1 MVSGK
6 GVRGR
11 GGEEETEGRESH
23 WVRSRNSDK
32 GQREEGAREGAR
44 EVGGRTRGLE
54 RTEGGQ
60 LEAEGA
66 GIALLVAE
74 GLGGGVAV
82 AVAARGGREE
92 GREGGREMSEWSGL
106 ES

>member
-1 MVSGK
+1 
-6 GVRGR
+6 
-11 GGEEETEGRESH
+11 
-23 WVRSRNSDK
+23 VRSRNSDK